1 LQANHGNNQTVHGSG
16 KEHCEIF
23 PCFSS
28 PSWFGSVTGDA
39 KIRVEG
45 AMNEAAGAAQQLYGQ
60 TSDAARQTATTLDT
74 WLRNAIA
81 IDEAAAKGVYGQ
93 GKDDRN
99 CPHAPPS

>member
-39 KIRVEG
+39 KTRVEG

-60 TSDAARQTATTLDT
+60 TSDVARQTATTLDT
-74 WLRNAIA
+74 WLRNAIETQPYTTA
-81 IDEAAAKGVYGQ
+81 IVALGIGWLL
-93 GKDDRN
+93 GRMHR
-99 CPHAPPS
+99 PL